1 VPRQSPREIA
11 ARILRDWERG
21 PEPADTLLASALP
34 HLPPRDRALCQELVL
49 GVIRHRAALDWLIDQ
64 KTNGRRQQAL
74 AQTLLRLG
82 LYQIFWLDRIP
93 GHAAVNETVNLAR
106 KRDLGPQ
113 AGFLNAVLRNCL
125 REMNGWRTR
134 LDELRRE
141 RPAIGHSHP
150 HWLVQRW
157 QDRWPDYDKLL
168 EWNNTAA
175 PVYARRNPLRAT
187 ATKLEVQWKSEGAT
201 FEPVERDW
209 LQAYEMYQLKA
220 EGSPAALESF
230 AEGKFY
236 VQDPSTLASVHALDP
251 QPGENILD
259 LCAAPGGKST
269 AIAERMNNT
278 GNVLALDL
286 DEVRLVRLRENID
299 RLGHDCIEAKPL
311 HGVDLKNAGPF
322 DRILVD
328 APCSNTGVMRRRVDV
343 RWRLHARELPVL
355 ARTQLELLQ
364 RAARLL
370 PVGGTLVYS
379 TCSLEHEENEGVME
393 KFLRD
398 RRDFELTS
406 AHTITPMTEKVD
418 GAFAAQLQRV
428 KPGTISPEPAAD

>member
-1 VPRQSPREIA
+1 MPRQCPREIA
-11 ARILRDWERG
+11 ARLLREWERG
-21 PEPADTLLASALP
+21 SDPADTLLARALP
-34 HLPPRDRALCQELVL
+34 GLPPRDRGLCQELVL
-49 GVIRHRAALDWLIDQ
+49 GVLRQRAALDWLIDQ
-64 KTNGRRQQAL
+64 KTDGRRQQPL
-74 AQTLLRLG
+74 AQLLLRLG
-82 LYQIFWLDRIP
+82 LYQIFWLNRIP

-106 KRDLGPQ
+106 RHDLGPQ

-125 REMNGWRTR
+125 REMGDWRAR

-157 QDRWPDYDKLL
+157 QDRWPDYDRLL
-168 EWNNTAA
+168 EWNNTPP

-187 ATKLEVQWKSEGAT
+187 AAELEAQWKNEGAS
-201 FEPVERDW
+201 FAPVDRDW
-209 LQAYEMYQLKA
+209 LQAGEVYQLKA
-220 EGSPAALESF
+220 EGSPAALPSF

-269 AIAERMNNT
+269 AIAERMNDE
-278 GNVLALDL
+278 GSVLALDV
-286 DEVRLVRLRENID
+286 DEARLGRLHENLD
-299 RLGHDCIEAKPL
+299 RLGHNCIEAKPL
-311 HGVDLKNAGPF
+311 HGVDLKTAGPF
-322 DRILVD
+322 DRILID

-355 ARTQLELLQ
+355 ARTQLDLLK

-370 PVGGTLVYS
+370 PVGGVLVYS
-379 TCSLEHEENEGVME
+379 TCSLESEENEAVVE
-393 KFLRD
+393 AFLRK
-398 RRDFELTS
+398 RRDFEQQTARTL
-406 AHTITPMTEKVD
+406 TPMTDEVD
-418 GAFAAQLQRV
+418 GAFIARLRRV
-428 KPGTISPEPAAD
+428 ELAPNSPEPAAD